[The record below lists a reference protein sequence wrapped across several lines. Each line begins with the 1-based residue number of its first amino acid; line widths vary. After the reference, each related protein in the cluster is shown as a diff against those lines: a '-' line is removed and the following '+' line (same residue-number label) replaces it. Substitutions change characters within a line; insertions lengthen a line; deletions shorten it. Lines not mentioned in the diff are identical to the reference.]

1 LSDRPTIV
9 PVSLVDEMKR
19 SYIDYAMSVI
29 VSRALPD
36 VRDGLKPGQRR
47 ILYAMRELGFTAD
60 RPHKKSARVVGEVL
74 ARYHPHGDAAVYDAM
89 VRMAQDFSTRNLLVD
104 GHGNFGSIDGD
115 PPAAMRYTEV
125 RLSRLAQ
132 ELLRDIDRATVD
144 FAPNYDETT
153 EEPAVLPARI
163 PNLLANGS
171 SGIAVG
177 MATNIPPHNLGELID
192 GLLVLMENP
201 DASSEELLQA
211 IPGPDFPTGAMILG
225 RQGIAEA
232 YATGRGVLR
241 LRAVAQVEVVKGGRQ
256 RIVVTELPYQVNKA
270 KLMERIAELVRE
282 RRLEGIADLRD
293 ESDRDGIR
301 MVIELRR
308 DASPQVVLN
317 RLYSY
322 TPMEESFGVNML
334 ALVGGRPQVMGL
346 REALEHYLHHQT
358 EVIVRRTRFDLQ
370 RAEQRAH
377 IVEGLQVAVDHI
389 DRVVQLIRASR
400 TEEVARAG
408 LQREFGLSE
417 PQAAAITEMRL
428 GRLTGLERDKLAVEY
443 QELLEQI
450 AFHRSV
456 LGDERL
462 VQQIIRE
469 ELTAIREKYA
479 DPRRTQ
485 IVDRVEDRGPEDLIA
500 QEDVVITLTH
510 YGYIK
515 RIPLGTYQ
523 SQRRGGR
530 GITAAGTREDDFLEH
545 LFVTTTHHYLL
556 FFTNRGQVLR
566 LKVHELPEGSRQA
579 RGSALVNLLR
589 LAPGDKINAVIPMRH
604 FQGSYLLM
612 ATRRGMVKKTEA
624 AEFEQVRAGGMQAIR
639 LQSGDELIAVRLTT
653 GDQEVVLVTAQGMV
667 VRFPEAEVRPMGR
680 STSGVRGMTLRANDH
695 LVAMDAA
702 RPGHALLMMTAKGF
716 GKRVTVESFRR
727 QHRGGSG
734 LIGMRVREQ
743 RGPVTGAMIVGP
755 VDELMV
761 VSGSGTLIRLK
772 VPDIPVQGR
781 LTRGVTLMRL
791 GPEDAVGAV
800 ARVVG
805 GDGDG
810 PALPVQIPLPLEED

>member
-1 LSDRPTIV
+1 
-9 PVSLVDEMKR
+9 MKR

-36 VRDGLKPGQRR
+36 ARDGLKPGQRR
-47 ILYAMRELGFTAD
+47 ILYAMRELGFTPD

-74 ARYHPHGDAAVYDAM
+74 ARYHPHGEPAVYDAM
-89 VRMAQDFSTRNLLVD
+89 VRMAQEFSTRNLLVD

-144 FAPNYDETT
+144 FVPNYDETT

-163 PNLLANGS
+163 PHLLANGS

-177 MATNIPPHNLGELID
+177 MATNIPPHNLAELID
-192 GLLVLMENP
+192 GLLVLMDKP
-201 DASSEELLQA
+201 DASVEELLRV

-225 RQGIAEA
+225 RKGIAEA

-241 LRAVAQVEVVKGGRQ
+241 LRAVAQVEVGKGGRQ

-270 KLMERIAELVRE
+270 KLMERIAELARE
-282 RRLEGIADLRD
+282 RRLEGVADLRD
-293 ESDRDGIR
+293 ESDREGIR
-301 MVIELRR
+301 IVIELRR
-308 DASPQVVLN
+308 DAAPQVVLN

-322 TPMEESFGVNML
+322 TQMEESFGVNML
-334 ALVGGRPQVMGL
+334 ALVQGMPQVMGL
-346 REALEHYLHHQT
+346 RAALEHYLTHQT
-358 EVIVRRTRFDLQ
+358 EVIIRRTRFDLQ

-377 IVEGLQVAVDHI
+377 IVEGLRVAVDNI
-389 DRVVQLIRASR
+389 DRVVQLIRSSR
-400 TEEVARAG
+400 NEEAARAG

-417 PQAAAITEMRL
+417 AQAAAITDMRL
-428 GRLTGLERDKLAVEY
+428 GRLTALERDNLAAEY
-443 QELLEQI
+443 QELMEQI
-450 AFHRSV
+450 AFHRGV
-456 LGDERL
+456 LGDEQL
-462 VQQIIRE
+462 VKKIIRD
-469 ELTAIREKYA
+469 ELTAIGEKYA
-479 DPRRTQ
+479 SPRRTQ
-485 IVDRVEDRGPEDLIA
+485 IVDEVEDRAPEDLIA

-510 YGYIK
+510 FGYIK
-515 RIPLGTYQ
+515 RIPLATYQ

-579 RGSALVNLLR
+579 RGTALVNLLR

-604 FQGSYLLM
+604 FGDSYLLM
-612 ATRRGMVKKTEA
+612 ATRRGMVKKTRA
-624 AEFEQVRAGGMQAIR
+624 AEFEHVRAGGMQAIR
-639 LQSGDELIAVRLTT
+639 LQLGDELIAVRLTT
-653 GDQEVVLVTAQGMV
+653 GDQEILLVTAQGMV
-667 VRFPEAEVRPMGR
+667 VRFPEAEVRAMGR
-680 STSGVRGMTLRANDH
+680 STSGVRGITLRTDDH

-702 RPGHALLMMTAKGF
+702 RPGHALLMMTARGF
-716 GKRVTVESFRR
+716 GKRVAVGNFRR
-727 QHRGGSG
+727 QHRRGSG
-734 LIGMRVREQ
+734 LIGMRVGAQ
-743 RGPVTGAMIVGP
+743 RGPITGAMVVGP
-755 VDELMV
+755 EDELMA

-772 VPDIPVQGR
+772 VPDIPLQGR

-805 GDGDG
+805 HEREEPSSGVQA
-810 PALPVQIPLPLEED
+810 ALPFEEE

>member
-1 LSDRPTIV
+1 MSDRTTTI
-9 PVSLVDEMKR
+9 PVSLVEEMKR

-36 VRDGLKPGQRR
+36 ARDGLKPGQRR
-47 ILYAMRELGFTAD
+47 ILYAMRELGFTPD

-74 ARYHPHGDAAVYDAM
+74 ARYHPHGEVAVYDAM

-144 FAPNYDETT
+144 FVPNYDETT

-163 PNLLANGS
+163 PHLLANGA

-192 GLLVLMENP
+192 GLFVLMDNP
-201 DASSEELLQA
+201 DASLEELLRV

-232 YATGRGVLR
+232 YATGKGVLR
-241 LRAVAQVEVVKGGRQ
+241 LRARAHVEVGKGNRQ
-256 RIVVTELPYQVNKA
+256 RVVVTELPYQVNKA
-270 KLMERIAELVRE
+270 RLIERIAELVRE
-282 RRLEGIADLRD
+282 RRLEGVADLRD

-301 MVIELRR
+301 IAIELRR
-308 DASPQVVLN
+308 DASPQVLLN

-322 TPMEESFGVNML
+322 TPMEESYGVNML
-334 ALVGGRPQVMGL
+334 ALVDGRPQVMDL
-346 REALEHYLHHQT
+346 RTALRNYLAHQT
-358 EVIVRRTRFDLQ
+358 EVIVRRTRFDLH
-370 RAEQRAH
+370 RAEGRAH

-389 DRVVQLIRASR
+389 DRVVHLIRSSR
-400 TEEVARAG
+400 TEETARAG

-417 PQAAAITEMRL
+417 PQATAITEMRL
-428 GRLTGLERDKLAVEY
+428 GRLTGLERDKLASEY
-443 QELLEQI
+443 QELLKQI

-456 LGDERL
+456 LTDERL
-462 VQQIIRE
+462 VQNIIRE

-485 IVDRVEDRGPEDLIA
+485 IVDHVEDRGPEDLIA

-515 RIPLGTYQ
+515 RIPLTTYH

-566 LKVHELPEGSRQA
+566 LKVHELPEGNRQA
-579 RGSALVNLLR
+579 RGTALVNLLR

-604 FQGSYLLM
+604 FNHSYLLM
-612 ATRRGMVKKTEA
+612 ATRQGMVKKTEVG
-624 AEFEQVRAGGMQAIR
+624 EFGHVRAVGMQAIR
-639 LQSGDELIAVRLTT
+639 LQPGDELIGVRLTT
-653 GDQEVVLVTAQGMV
+653 GDQEMVLVTAQGMV

-680 STSGVRGMTLRANDH
+680 STLGVRGMMLRTGDH
-695 LVAMDAA
+695 LVAMDVV

-716 GKRVTVESFRR
+716 GKRVAVEDFRR
-727 QHRGGSG
+727 QHRMGRGF
-734 LIGMRVREQ
+734 IGMRVCDR
-743 RGPVTGAMIVGP
+743 RGPVIGAIVVGP
-755 VDELMV
+755 EDELMA
-761 VSGSGTLIRLK
+761 VSGSGILIRLK
-772 VPDIPVQGR
+772 VPDIPLQGR

-791 GPEDAVGAV
+791 GQEDAVGAV

-805 GDGDG
+805 GEGDESG
-810 PALPVQIPLPLEED
+810 ARAQVTQPPQGE